1 LFGFL
6 QGVSAAIVWTVGLAL
21 VVDTVGS
28 DNIGQW
34 MGTVLACSSLGLITS
49 PLLGGIV
56 YDAAG
61 YFAVFAMAMGLIVL
75 DIVMRLLMI
84 SKQSAAKYTS
94 KEQSIP
100 GRNGYSTFADEH
112 THHNSGRNADGA
124 IVVIPGSWTE
134 TILSHESHESAPL
147 LNVHDTTNDGKHES
161 TSTTFATFT
170 LLSSPRF
177 LAAMYGIFVN
187 ISILA
192 AFDGVLPLVVEDLF
206 NWNSLASGLIFLCL
220 AGPSL
225 LGPFVGSLSDRYG
238 PRWFAVVGC
247 VLTAIP
253 LILLRLI
260 ELDNIN
266 QKVELCGLLTFCGM
280 LIAFRSSQTIS
291 V

>member
-1 LFGFL
+1 
-6 QGVSAAIVWTVGLAL
+6 
-21 VVDTVGS
+21 
-28 DNIGQW
+28 

-84 SKQSAAKYTS
+84 SKQSAAKYIS
-94 KEQSIP
+94 KEPSVP
-100 GRNGYSTFADEH
+100 TRNGYSTFADEH
-112 THHNSGRNADGA
+112 VMHTSTNANGITIGISGL
-124 IVVIPGSWTE
+124 WTE
-134 TILSHESHESAPL
+134 TVPSNESHESAPL
-147 LNVHDTTNDGKHES
+147 LDGQDTTNNVKHES

-225 LGPFVGSLSDRYG
+225 LGPFVGSLSDRHG
-238 PRWFAVVGC
+238 PRWFAVAGC

-260 ELDNIN
+260 EFDNIN

-280 LIAFRSSQTIS
+280 LITFRSSQTIS